1 MYICGL
7 FSSDDTDR
15 LLPQIDIMNGKSDQP
30 PPRQRLYRDETTTH
44 KWLCRHGSIHNEV
57 SELGPKV
64 AMYVYRRVAIGIRL
78 RFNPREQSATI
89 CGGAPGDLHDATSL
103 RNGFSTSQ
111 HYHTW
116 SAGTYFD
123 LKESRALNVAAFADT
138 PLGHPKADGE
148 YYVKKIVI
156 LFARMR
162 RRSI

>member
-1 MYICGL
+1 
-7 FSSDDTDR
+7 
-15 LLPQIDIMNGKSDQP
+15 
-30 PPRQRLYRDETTTH
+30 
-44 KWLCRHGSIHNEV
+44 
-57 SELGPKV
+57 
-64 AMYVYRRVAIGIRL
+64 MYVYTRRVAIRIRL
-78 RFNPREQSATI
+78 RSHPREQIETI
-89 CGGAPGDLHDATSL
+89 CGGTRGDLHDATSL

-138 PLGHPKADGE
+138 PLGHPKVDGEE